1 MQMNFICSS
10 EKPLL
15 HNTINCKLYD
25 EKSWYASA
33 VISHLPL
40 KYKRCKRE
48 SMRLVCEMKQ
58 IFQKRCLISS
68 LGKFWWVYIKPQE
81 CDFLCVCCPGF
92 DCISRAGPNA
102 LLGTVSSFVLV
113 KARRKSKADLALKK
127 TKSKQQNKKQTMN
140 KPKATTILTVTLHRN
155 FLWWLR
161 ILDEL
166 NLQNRRFNI
175 TSLLHCLI
183 SGKHEY
189 KCQGRR

>member
-40 KYKRCKRE
+40 KYKRCKWE
-48 SMRLVCEMKQ
+48 PMRLVCEMKQ

-127 TKSKQQNKKQTMN
+127 TKSKQQNKKPTMN
-140 KPKATTILTVTLHRN
+140 KPKPTTILTVTLHRN
-155 FLWWLR
+155 FWGNWELWM
-161 ILDEL
+161 
-166 NLQNRRFNI
+166 
-175 TSLLHCLI
+175 S
-183 SGKHEY
+183 
-189 KCQGRR
+189 